1 MSGTATTRAPIW
13 PRVDDRTCAAAPAW
27 CCVVQRSSHHTPRP
41 PASPTVAAVPT
52 RRPRKFGAVDGRRRP
67 APPIRDKALQPAP
80 ARGAIGGS
88 ELLGSFYTRP
98 TPSASQGTARVRAED
113 EQSQEGGADA
123 STGEQQPPA
132 RGGSGFAWGG
142 PEEPPRSAA
151 GHGPHQVERG
161 LGAHHQSYQP
171 DGCRPVNQAVV
182 GIRRFRRWQLPSVP
196 QG

>member
-98 TPSASQGTARVRAED
+98 TPSASQGTARVRA
-113 EQSQEGGADA
+113 GADRA
-123 STGEQQPPA
+123 SPGVVL
-132 RGGSGFAWGG
+132 GS
-142 PEEPPRSAA
+142 RL
-151 GHGPHQVERG
+151 G
-161 LGAHHQSYQP
+161 L
-171 DGCRPVNQAVV
+171 RPVTALTKWNAVWEPTTSRINPMV
-182 GIRRFRRWQLPSVP
+182 AGLSTRQS
-196 QG
+196 

>member
-27 CCVVQRSSHHTPRP
+27 FCVVQRSSHHTPRP

-113 EQSQEGGADA
+113 ERSQEEEAEEGEEEQPMRRPVSNSRRPGADRA
-123 STGEQQPPA
+123 SPGVVL
-132 RGGSGFAWGG
+132 GS
-142 PEEPPRSAA
+142 RL
-151 GHGPHQVERG
+151 G
-161 LGAHHQSYQP
+161 L
-171 DGCRPVNQAVV
+171 RPVTALTKWNAVWEPTTSRINPMV
-182 GIRRFRRWQLPSVP
+182 AGLSTRQS
-196 QG
+196 

>member
-1 MSGTATTRAPIW
+1 MSGTATTKAPIW

-52 RRPRKFGAVDGRRRP
+52 RRPRRFGAVVDGRRRR

-98 TPSASQGTARVRAED
+98 TPSASQGLRVSGPRANRARKEEPMRRPVSNSA
-113 EQSQEGGADA
+113 
-123 STGEQQPPA
+123 PPA

-142 PEEPPRSAA
+142 PGEPPRSAA
-151 GHGPHQVERG
+151 GHGPHQWNAVWEPTTSRINPMVAG
-161 LGAHHQSYQP
+161 LSTRQS
-171 DGCRPVNQAVV
+171 
-182 GIRRFRRWQLPSVP
+182 
-196 QG
+196 